1 MQRCKKNEIDSSH
14 TSRLAGFTLIELL
27 VVIAIIAILAALLLP
42 ALSKAKQSA
51 LRAQCASNLH
61 QWAVAYAMYAG
72 DFENSF
78 PDNTQPP
85 ASDTAWMSALFN
97 DYFYPLYLYKSNPG
111 DTTAGTRNQNDV
123 LYCPLDGWHRA
134 YEASQNA
141 TNLIGYSTLPFRTT
155 PTSPNYG
162 ATWSLYNNFGLG
174 LWFTRTKFGTRY
186 RNAPVMSDDIELLN
200 GKWIVNVAG
209 IPPMPSSAHAGPGS
223 VPLGG
228 NFLYEDAHVEWIK
241 FVIGPLGSYPII
253 APAASGKSGGNTYF
267 IYPIQYGKGPW

>member
-1 MQRCKKNEIDSSH
+1 
-14 TSRLAGFTLIELL
+14 LIELL

-51 LRAQCASNLH
+51 LRAQCVSNLH
-61 QWAVAYAMYAG
+61 QWAVAYAMYAN
-72 DFENSF
+72 DFGNSF

-111 DTTAGTRNQNDV
+111 DTTSGTRNQNDV
-123 LYCPLDGWHRA
+123 LYCPVDGWHRA
-134 YEASQNA
+134 YEAAQNA
-141 TNLIGYSTLPFRTT
+141 TNLIGYSTLPFRTLN
-155 PTSPNYG
+155 PLDSH
-162 ATWSLYNNFGLG
+162 YNAYGLG
-174 LWFTRTKFGTRY
+174 QWFTRTKFGTRY
-186 RNAPVMSDDIELLN
+186 RNAPVMTDDIELLN
-200 GKWIVNVAG
+200 GHWITDIPG

-228 NFLYEDAHVEWIK
+228 NFLYEDGHVEWIK
-241 FVIGPLGSYPII
+241 FVIGPLNSFPII